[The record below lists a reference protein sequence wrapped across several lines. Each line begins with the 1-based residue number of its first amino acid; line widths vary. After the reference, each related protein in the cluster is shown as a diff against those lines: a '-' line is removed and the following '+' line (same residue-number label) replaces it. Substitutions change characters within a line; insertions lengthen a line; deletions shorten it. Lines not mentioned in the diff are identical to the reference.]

1 MEVAIITSGYLP
13 VPPTKGGAV
22 ENIIYTIIQEN
33 ERFHA
38 CDFTVY
44 SCSDQNRET
53 FHFTKIN
60 QIQTGTLTK
69 VLDRTLYYFA
79 KKVLK
84 KKHLI
89 SYRYFF
95 QRMAFMREVGKELK
109 AHSFERVVLENN
121 VVMFRALEYRDNLE
135 KYKGKIYYHAHN
147 ELGKTLGYDRYLRQT
162 KKIIGVSDYITGC
175 FQKLIGT
182 QMTEYVTVHN
192 TIDEKLFE
200 KRISQAEK
208 DALKKKLGIEP
219 GFPVLLFAGR
229 IAKEKGILEL
239 LEALSGLEDDCF
251 TLLVAGNAFY
261 NTDIK
266 DGFEEQ
272 LKQIAKKISGK
283 IIFTGL
289 IPYSKMYQYYQLADL
304 CILPSVWQE
313 PCGMSMIECL
323 ASGTPL
329 ITTRTGGVPE
339 NVTEATVLLDT
350 KNLMETLREQL
361 HKYLNEP
368 EKLCKL
374 KEKTAKCTYRPET
387 IAQYYHHFIRAL
399 DIEDQQGEL
408 L

>member
-22 ENIIYTIIQEN
+22 ENIIYNLIQEN

-44 SCSDQNRET
+44 SCADQNREI
-53 FHFTKIN
+53 FRFTKIN
-60 QIQTGTLTK
+60 QIQTRKLTK
-69 VLDRTLYYFA
+69 VLDRMIYFLA
-79 KKVLK
+79 KNIFR

-95 QRMAFMREVGKELK
+95 QRMAFMRQVGKELR
-109 AHSFERVVLENN
+109 AHSYGRVVLENN

-147 ELGKTLGYDRYLRQT
+147 ELGKTLGYDSYLSQA

-175 FQKLIGT
+175 FQKLIGMQT
-182 QMTEYVTVHN
+182 TEYVTVHN

-200 KRISQAEK
+200 KKISQEEK
-208 DALKKKLGIEP
+208 DTLKKKLGIDP
-219 GFPVLLFAGR
+219 GCPVLLFAGR

-239 LEALSGLEDDCF
+239 LEALSGLEEECY
-251 TLLVAGNAFY
+251 TLLVTGSTFY
-261 NTDIK
+261 NIDIK

-272 LKQIAKKISGK
+272 LKQITERISGK

-289 IPYSKMYQYYQLADL
+289 IPYPKMYQYYQIADL

-350 KNLMETLREQL
+350 ENLTETLREQL
-361 HKYLNEP
+361 HKYLSDSE
-368 EKLCKL
+368 ELCKL
-374 KEKTAKCTYRPET
+374 KGKTAKCIYRPET
-387 IAQYYHHFIRAL
+387 IAQYYHHFMQAL
-399 DIEDQQGEL
+399 DIEDRQGEL